1 MFPSSLCWLICLSL
15 RSIQHP
21 SSALHHWTLIHAMV
35 LPRLSFQLCVR
46 SGQWEAL
53 VRNWKT
59 KTWRGKEGREQNLSL
74 SLPEP
79 PLRPSPSLW
88 FGGYFQQRFVS
99 SVALAPYHASCSHQ
113 AVWPWSPAPTA
124 SPFVPPEV
132 QWPGYLPISGLALC
146 PLHSMWGSTRVKYT
160 QHNIC
165 LSL

>member
-74 SLPEP
+74 SARASSPSFSLSLIRRIFPAAVCLFRGPSSLPCFLLPPGCLTLESCAHCFPLCPSRSAVTRIPTNLWLGPLSP
-79 PLRPSPSLW
+79 PLYV
-88 FGGYFQQRFVS
+88 GEHKGKIY
-99 SVALAPYHASCSHQ
+99 
-113 AVWPWSPAPTA
+113 TA
-124 SPFVPPEV
+124 
-132 QWPGYLPISGLALC
+132 QYLP
-146 PLHSMWGSTRVKYT
+146 
-160 QHNIC
+160 
-165 LSL
+165 

>member
-59 KTWRGKEGREQNLSL
+59 KTWRGKEGREQNQSSNLSL
-74 SLPEP
+74 SLSLFLSLCLPKP
-79 PLRPSPSLW
+79 PLLPSPSLW
-88 FGGYFQQRFVS
+88 FGGYFQQWFVS
-99 SVALAPYHASCSHQ
+99 SVALAPASLPYHASCSHQ
-113 AVWPWSPAPTA
+113 AVWPWSRAPTT

-132 QWPGYLPISGLALC
+132 QWPGY
-146 PLHSMWGSTRVKYT
+146 
-160 QHNIC
+160 
-165 LSL
+165 